1 MENSSPEGR
10 LLPGETVSAQQS
22 QNCPP
27 AFQELHSNSVFIPF
41 PLSGEI
47 FELLSDDVIYIR
59 SENPSPL
66 HSVIFTWST
75 GTLKV

>member
-1 MENSSPEGR
+1 MESSSPEGR
-10 LLPGETVSAQQS
+10 QLPGETVSA

-47 FELLSDDVIYIR
+47 FELLSDDGIYIH
-59 SENPSPL
+59 SENPTPL
-66 HSVIFTWST
+66 HSVIFIWST
-75 GTLKV
+75 GTLNV